1 MPQIIILISH
11 LTCGGWYESVSSLRL
26 LHMLEAVC
34 LTIEPTDL
42 REITIP
48 STRGV
53 ARFILEMRKKV

>member
-1 MPQIIILISH
+1 M
-11 LTCGGWYESVSSLRL
+11 SSLRL

-53 ARFILEMRKKV
+53 ARFILEKRKV

>member
-1 MPQIIILISH
+1 M
-11 LTCGGWYESVSSLRL
+11 SSLRL

-53 ARFILEMRKKV
+53 ARFILEVEKFQ